1 MKTFLLQSKSQR
13 RLGDKEEFLYSIE
26 ETESSID
33 NMVNSLRN
41 FLLEKEKSLSESIK
55 NKDLT
60 SLKNEYEIIRR
71 FLGINPAEIQEEAI
85 SFISKIL
92 SKL

>member
-1 MKTFLLQSKSQR
+1 MKTFLLRQKSRR

-33 NMVNSLRN
+33 DMITSLRN
-41 FLLEKEKSLSESIK
+41 FLLEKEKSLSESIR
-55 NKDLT
+55 NKDLAW
-60 SLKNEYEIIRR
+60 SKNEYEIIRK
-71 FLGINPAEIQEEAI
+71 FLGINPGEIQEEAI
-85 SFISKIL
+85 GFIRKLL